1 MGELRTRKRG
11 KTWEYSFE
19 TAKVAGKRNSISK
32 GGFRTKGEAIEA
44 GTQAKAEYDN
54 AGRSF
59 KPSEISMADY
69 MDYWVENYVIVSCK
83 PNTQRAYNDIIKIH
97 IKPYLGNYRLF
108 SITPDILQT
117 HINKLYAKGLAKNYL
132 KNIHAVLS
140 GAFKH
145 AVFPA
150 GFIKDNPMQYVKMPK
165 CEHKK
170 SDTDRRVITPA
181 EFSEITTKFPQNN
194 RYNIIFMIC
203 YYTGFR
209 IAECTGLTWDRVDFK
224 NGTITIDRI
233 LVKDEKSWYLGTPK
247 TESSTRTINI
257 GNTLLDTLKYHR
269 KWQLENRMRYG
280 EFYKNY
286 YVKKDSRIYGID
298 NTVEYKTADAPLEFI
313 CTHENGTVI
322 NPELARYASRIVN
335 YDLGIQ
341 FNFHSL
347 RHTHATILIENGAD
361 IKDVQERLG
370 HAQLRTTMD
379 TYVHNTQRM
388 RNKSV
393 EIFEKAAVSTS

>member
-132 KNIHAVLS
+132 KISMRCCPEPLSTLFSRPVLL
-140 GAFKH
+140 
-145 AVFPA
+145 
-150 GFIKDNPMQYVKMPK
+150 
-165 CEHKK
+165 
-170 SDTDRRVITPA
+170 R
-181 EFSEITTKFPQNN
+181 
-194 RYNIIFMIC
+194 IIRCSM
-203 YYTGFR
+203 
-209 IAECTGLTWDRVDFK
+209 
-224 NGTITIDRI
+224 
-233 LVKDEKSWYLGTPK
+233 
-247 TESSTRTINI
+247 
-257 GNTLLDTLKYHR
+257 
-269 KWQLENRMRYG
+269 
-280 EFYKNY
+280 
-286 YVKKDSRIYGID
+286 
-298 NTVEYKTADAPLEFI
+298 
-313 CTHENGTVI
+313 
-322 NPELARYASRIVN
+322 
-335 YDLGIQ
+335 
-341 FNFHSL
+341 
-347 RHTHATILIENGAD
+347 
-361 IKDVQERLG
+361 
-370 HAQLRTTMD
+370 
-379 TYVHNTQRM
+379 
-388 RNKSV
+388 
-393 EIFEKAAVSTS
+393 